1 VHTDILTERNDMN
14 ESKKVGLEDL
24 KQILVERVGLPA
36 EDIPDDP
43 TTTFEELGLDSL
55 AFMEIALA
63 VEQQYGLQ
71 VDEEDAERILTL
83 GDAIDYANE
92 RLAEQAST

>member
-1 VHTDILTERNDMN
+1 MD
-14 ESKKVGLEDL
+14 ESRRVGLEDL
-24 KQILVERVGLPA
+24 KRILVERVGLPA
-36 EDIPDDP
+36 DDIPDDP
-43 TTTFEELGLDSL
+43 TTTFEQLGLDSL

-63 VEQQYGLQ
+63 VEQEYGLQ

>member
-1 VHTDILTERNDMN
+1 MN
-14 ESKKVGLEDL
+14 ESKKVGMEDL

-92 RLAEQAST
+92 RLAEQQST